1 MLPSSDANLAN
12 SSTTGTPEYYAHKNS
27 ITQFIII
34 PIMLQK
40 KKILLV
46 VKLLHATYSVYYISV
61 GSSTCFWCRHPT
73 SGAPATVIAPSGI
86 D

>member
-1 MLPSSDANLAN
+1 
-12 SSTTGTPEYYAHKNS
+12 
-27 ITQFIII
+27 
-34 PIMLQK
+34 MLQK